1 VSTTSLQEIRRQLR
15 EKFPAAHGSV
25 KVEEEPPVI
34 TRKPFEISTFPA
46 RAISELIPA
55 EKGCALSLWIAGIL
69 GEPEETAALP
79 EFVLV
84 DAGDHF
90 DPASYTAAACSRLL
104 WVRCSRIQDA
114 LKATDLLVR
123 DGNIPFIMLDVYS
136 MPMSDL
142 RSIASSIWWRI
153 RQFCESSACR
163 LIVLAPFPLV
173 PCASLRL
180 SISTRLTLDDFNQPR
195 SEVLRNLSAVPNL
208 LRHAR

>member
-1 VSTTSLQEIRRQLR
+1 MSTISVQEIRRQLR

-25 KVEEEPPVI
+25 SLSEEPPAK
-34 TRKPFEISTFPA
+34 TQKPFEITTFPA
-46 RAISELIPA
+46 RAISELFPA
-55 EKGCALSLWIAGIL
+55 QKGCALSLWIAGIL
-69 GEPEETAALP
+69 GEPEETAAFP

-104 WVRCSRIQDA
+104 WVRCSRISDA

-123 DGNIPFIMLDVYS
+123 DGNMPFIMLDVYS
-136 MPMSDL
+136 LPMAEL
-142 RSIASSIWWRI
+142 RSISASVWWRI
-153 RQFCESSACR
+153 RQFCENSACR
-163 LIVLAPFPLV
+163 LIVLSPFPLV

-195 SEVLRNLSAVPNL
+195 AEVLGNLTAVPNL
-208 LRHAR
+208 LRRAH